1 MNRIPRGL
9 KQQSG
14 LTLIE
19 LMIAGL
25 LSVII
30 AYFVGNVVISSNS
43 SAATNSGSSEAQE
56 SARFISSW
64 LQEEIRRA
72 GYSPSVDATVLP
84 SFAAICAD
92 PAIVPPA
99 ANADCSYDS
108 TMGDAINDRI
118 AIQWVFD
125 PDTTAARDLLT
136 CTGAAHGLASQT
148 SIVDVYWIESGND
161 NNGYDNELR
170 CVTYNDD
177 TGLAI
182 GNAQSIAT
190 GIIGFQVLYGESDGP
205 SPVLGSE
212 ELKNVN
218 RYVNATAVNDWNNV
232 LSVRFSI
239 LTRSFSETPNNP
251 DRRSFVLLDGE
262 PYTFDD
268 QIARYPLTIT
278 VDLPNKGWR

>member
-1 MNRIPRGL
+1 MHGLRLVRLRGFDDVDAVEHDNEVDG
-9 KQQSG
+9 KGDHDNIDRNGTGIDDNSR
-14 LTLIE
+14 
-19 LMIAGL
+19 
-25 LSVII
+25 
-30 AYFVGNVVISSNS
+30 S
-43 SAATNSGSSEAQE
+43 SA
-56 SARFISSW
+56 
-64 LQEEIRRA
+64 
-72 GYSPSVDATVLP
+72 
-84 SFAAICAD
+84 
-92 PAIVPPA
+92 
-99 ANADCSYDS
+99 
-108 TMGDAINDRI
+108 
-118 AIQWVFD
+118 
-125 PDTTAARDLLT
+125 
-136 CTGAAHGLASQT
+136 
-148 SIVDVYWIESGND
+148 SGND

>member
-1 MNRIPRGL
+1 MNSIPRGL
-9 KQQSG
+9 KFQSG

-43 SAATNSGSSEAQE
+43 SAANNSGSSEAQE

-72 GYSPSVDATVLP
+72 GYSPVMEGDDIP
-84 SFAAICAD
+84 SFADRCVD

-99 ANADCSYDS
+99 VDADCSYDS

-118 AIQWVFD
+118 AIQWIFD
-125 PDTTAARDLLT
+125 PDTVAARDQLT
-136 CTGAAHGLASQT
+136 CTGAAHGLVSQT
-148 SIVDVYWIESGND
+148 PVIDVYWIESGND

-170 CVTYNDD
+170 CVTYNGDS
-177 TGLAI
+177 GLPI
-182 GNAQSIAT
+182 GNAQAIAT
-190 GIIGFQVLYGESDGP
+190 GIIGLQVLYGESDGP
-205 SPVLGSE
+205 SVTPGSE
-212 ELKNVN
+212 ELKNVS
-218 RYVNATAVNDWNNV
+218 RFVDASAVTDWNNV
-232 LSVRFSI
+232 LSARLSI
-239 LTRSFSETPNNP
+239 LTRSFTGTPNNP
-251 DRRSFVLLDGE
+251 ARRSFVLLDAE